1 MLGISSQQGTAQLKS
16 RAPFSLILYISAT
29 NTSGGFNLVL
39 NFQIRPLLTILSFR
53 LLVCLAYTFAIICQC
68 IAQPPCFIWDF
79 NYPPHWCQSDLL
91 QTKLDLVLHQQK
103 VPSWPVLISPVWS
116 ALPLR
121 LGNLRTGFPEGFLLR
136 NIPVHLLMLSFL
148 HCLVLSSL
156 SIRPTPIPP

>member
-1 MLGISSQQGTAQLKS
+1 MLGISSQQGTAQLKC

-29 NTSGGFNLVL
+29 NTYRGFNLVL

-103 VPSWPVLISPVWS
+103 VPSWPVFISPVWS

-121 LGNLRTGFPEGFLLR
+121 LRTGFPEDFLLLK
-136 NIPVHLLMLSFL
+136 IPVRLLMVSFL
-148 HCLVLSSL
+148 HCLALPSL